1 MSVTCRRKA
10 TEGQPHSW
18 KINGKVITI
27 KREQKGLCKHWKQG
41 LCTAL
46 ATCMAASLLQT
57 RDFASGPGFNAY
69 DAVSVEE
76 SVTLHTEF
84 LTSVH
89 SAESALEAV
98 SRQANSMTDEQKRN
112 PADVNQAVLFAETA
126 VAAAV
131 RRTESAPVIH
141 VSKDTLSTLAE
152 TARQVR
158 DQAAQALTDS
168 GVSVARTVAATAT
181 LETQSDAFT
190 LVIHSDILDTAAE
203 KIKVSKTT
211 APEFSITLRP
221 DDFRQELRPDEND
234 PAPYKL
240 YISVAVTAGEDGTPS
255 VRVDVPDGQLSAPL
269 TLSLNPGSNEPSTL
283 SVRGASGENA
293 PARYNPASRTLD
305 ARLDSSDVY
314 TFGKRNVT
322 FSDLT
327 DKDRKVRMAVEALA
341 RVNVVYGY
349 PDHTFH
355 PERAVTRAEFVAFV
369 MRVLGR
375 VNNSLKSPFA
385 DVTEEHG
392 CYHEIASAYY
402 YGIIKGYD
410 EEHFCGEKFIS
421 KTQIYTILGRI
432 LESEMGYW
440 PPENPAEYLAGEFV
454 DTVDEWAQ
462 NEIALATR
470 EGLVIRQSTGCF
482 DGQQMMGRGDVA
494 LIIYGLYQRL
504 A

>member
-1 MSVTCRRKA
+1 MV
-10 TEGQPHSW
+10 
-18 KINGKVITI
+18 TI
-27 KREQKGLCKHWKQG
+27 KREQKGLRKHWKQG
-41 LCTAL
+41 LCTTLSA
-46 ATCMAASLLQT
+46 CMAVTCLQT
-57 RDFASGPGFNAY
+57 WAFALEPGFSAY
-69 DAVSVEE
+69 DAVSVDT

-84 LTSVH
+84 LTSVN

-98 SRQANSMTDEQKRN
+98 SRQAKSMTEQQKRN
-112 PADVNQAVLFAETA
+112 PADVNQSVLFAETA
-126 VAAAV
+126 VAEAV
-131 RRTESAPVIH
+131 RQTNNATVIH
-141 VSKDTLSTLAE
+141 ISKDTLSTLTE

-158 DQAAQALTDS
+158 DETAKALTDN
-168 GVSVARTVAATAT
+168 GVSLPRTVAATAT
-181 LETQSDAFT
+181 LETQAAAFT

-203 KIKVSKTT
+203 KIRVTKTT
-211 APEFSITLRP
+211 DPAFSITFRP
-221 DDFRQELRPDEND
+221 ADFKRELRPDEND

-240 YISVAVTAGEDGTPS
+240 YISVAITHGEDGVPK

-269 TLSLNPGSNEPSTL
+269 TLSMNPGSNEPSTL
-283 SVRGASGENA
+283 AVRGATGENA
-293 PARYNPASRTLD
+293 PAHYNAASRTLD

-327 DKDRKVRMAVEALA
+327 DKDRKIRMAVEALA

-349 PDHTFH
+349 PDNTFH

-375 VNNSLKSPFA
+375 VNNSLKSPFV

-402 YGIIKGYD
+402 HGVIKGYD
-410 EEHFCGEKFIS
+410 EEHFCGEKLIS

-432 LESEMGYW
+432 LETEMGYW
-440 PPENPAEYLAGEFV
+440 PPENPAEYLAGEFT

-462 NEIALATR
+462 SEIALATR

-482 DGQQMMGRGDVA
+482 DGQQMMSRGDVA

>member
-1 MSVTCRRKA
+1 MCV
-10 TEGQPHSW
+10 
-18 KINGKVITI
+18 
-27 KREQKGLCKHWKQG
+27 
-41 LCTAL
+41 AL
-46 ATCMAASLLQT
+46 SACMAATFLQT
-57 RDFASGPGFNAY
+57 RDFASGPGPGFNAY
-69 DAVSVEE
+69 DAVSVDA
-76 SVTLHTEF
+76 SATLHTEF
-84 LTSVH
+84 LTSVN
-89 SAESALEAV
+89 SAESAVEAV
-98 SRQANSMTDEQKRN
+98 SRQANSMTVEQKRN
-112 PADVNQAVLFAETA
+112 PADVNQAALFAETA

-131 RRTESAPVIH
+131 RQTNNAPVIH
-141 VSKDTLSTLAE
+141 ISKDTLSTLTEA
-152 TARQVR
+152 ARQVR
-158 DQAAQALTDS
+158 DEAAQALTEN
-168 GVSVARTVAATAT
+168 GVALSRTVAATVT
-181 LETQSDAFT
+181 LETQASAFT
-190 LVIHSDILDTAAE
+190 LVIHSDILDTAAD
-203 KIKVSKTT
+203 KIRVTKTT
-211 APEFSITLRP
+211 APEFSITFRP
-221 DDFRQELRPDEND
+221 ADFKRELRPDEND

-240 YISVAVTAGEDGTPS
+240 YISVAMSTGECEPGTTVPVPR

-283 SVRGASGENA
+283 SVQGATGENA

-314 TFGKRNVT
+314 TFGKRNVY

-369 MRVLGR
+369 MRVLGQ

-421 KTQIYTILGRI
+421 KTQIYAILGRI
-432 LESEMGYW
+432 LESRMGYW
-440 PPENPAEYLAGEFV
+440 PPENPAEYLAEEFM

-462 NEIALATR
+462 SEIALATR

-482 DGQQMMGRGDVA
+482 DGQQMMDRGDVA